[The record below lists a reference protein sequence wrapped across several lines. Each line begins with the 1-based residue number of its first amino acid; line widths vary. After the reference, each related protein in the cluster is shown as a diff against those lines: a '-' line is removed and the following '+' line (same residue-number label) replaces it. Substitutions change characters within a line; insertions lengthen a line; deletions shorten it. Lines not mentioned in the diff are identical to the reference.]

1 MERSYAKITVTP
13 KGERAL
19 RSGHPWVFDAEVTD
33 VAGAPENGGIADVFT
48 QKGRWL
54 GAGFYN
60 ANSKI
65 RVRLFSRNANDRFDE
80 SFWRRALR
88 YAVDYRRAVL
98 SEEDF
103 RCCRLIFGESDRFPG
118 LTVDRFENVLVT
130 ETLSLGIERIKDM
143 LFPALVGILREYG
156 AEISAVYERNES
168 ALREKEGMQRG
179 SGFFFGAGNGHTEIC
194 ENGIFYDVDYINGQ
208 KTGFFLDQKF
218 NRRAIRQIARGR
230 RVLDCFTH
238 TGAFG
243 LNAAAGG
250 AAHVTSV
257 DVSADALAQARRNA
271 ERNGLSGRIDF
282 VCADVFDLLTVM
294 AAKGGKSDYDFIIL
308 DPPAFTKSG
317 ATVKS
322 AFRGYKEI
330 NLKAMK
336 LLPRGGYLATCSC
349 SHFMTDELFRE
360 MLRQAASDAAV
371 ELRQVEARQQGPDH
385 PILWNVPETD
395 YLKFYI
401 FQVV

>member
-1 MERSYAKITVTP
+1 MERSYPHVTVTP

-19 RSGHPWVFDAEVTD
+19 RGGHPWVFDAEVTE
-33 VAGAPENGGIADVFT
+33 VSGAPRGGDVVDVYT

-60 ANSKI
+60 AASKI
-65 RVRLFSRNANDRFDE
+65 RVRCFSRNANDRFDE
-80 SFWRRALR
+80 SFWRRAAR
-88 YAVDYRRAVL
+88 WAVDYRRAVL

-103 RCCRLIFGESDRFPG
+103 RCCRLVFGEADRFPG
-118 LTVDRFENVLVT
+118 LTVDRFENVLVA
-130 ETLSLGIERIKDM
+130 ETLSLGMERLKGVV
-143 LFPALVGILREYG
+143 FPALVDVLREHG
-156 AEISAVYERNES
+156 ARIDAIYERNES
-168 ALREKEGMQRG
+168 PLRDKEGMERGKGFFLG
-179 SGFFFGAGNGHTEIC
+179 SGDGHTEIC
-194 ENGIFYDVDYINGQ
+194 ENGISYDVDSINGQ

-218 NRRAIRQIARGR
+218 NRRAIRPIARGR
-230 RVLDCFTH
+230 NVLDCFTH

-250 AAHVTSV
+250 AERVTSV

-271 ERNGLSGRIDF
+271 RRNGLDGR
-282 VCADVFDLLTVM
+282 VEYLCADVFELLTQM
-294 AAKGGKSDYDFIIL
+294 DAQGRRGAYDFIIL

-317 ATVKS
+317 ATVRN

-330 NLKAMK
+330 NLRAMK
-336 LLPRGGYLATCSC
+336 LLPRGGFLATCSC

-360 MLRQAASDAAV
+360 MLRQAAADAAV
-371 ELRQVEARQQGPDH
+371 ELRQVEARQQAPDH
-385 PILWNVPETD
+385 PILRSVPETD

>member
-1 MERSYAKITVTP
+1 MERPYPHITVTP

-19 RSGHPWVFDAEVTD
+19 RGGHPWVFDAEVT
-33 VAGAPENGGIADVFT
+33 ALTGAPEGGDIVDIYT

-60 ANSKI
+60 PASKI
-65 RVRLFSRNANDRFDE
+65 RVRCFSRNANDRFDE
-80 SFWRRALR
+80 SFWRRALT

-98 SEEDF
+98 NAEDF
-103 RCCRLIFGESDRFPG
+103 RCCRLIFGEADRFPG
-118 LTVDRFENVLVT
+118 LTVDRFENVLVA
-130 ETLSLGIERIKDM
+130 ETLSLGMERLKSV
-143 LFPALVGILREYG
+143 LFPALVDVLRQRG

-168 ALREKEGMQRG
+168 ALRDKEGMPRG
-179 SGFFFGAGNGHTEIC
+179 KGFFLGGGDGHVEIC
-194 ENGIFYDVDYINGQ
+194 ENSIFYDVDYINGQ

-250 AAHVTSV
+250 AAQVVSV
-257 DVSADALAQARRNA
+257 DVSADALAQAKRNA
-271 ERNGLSGRIDF
+271 ARNGLDGRVDYL
-282 VCADVFDLLTVM
+282 CADVFELLTAM
-294 AAKGGKSDYDFIIL
+294 DAAGRRGEYDFIIL

-317 ATVKS
+317 ATVKN

-349 SHFMTDELFRE
+349 SHFMTDELFRR
-360 MLRQAASDAAV
+360 MLREAAADAAV
-371 ELRQVEARQQGPDH
+371 ELRQIEARQQSPDH
-385 PILWNVPETD
+385 PILGNVPEPD
-395 YLKFYI
+395 YLKFYL

>member
-1 MERSYAKITVTP
+1 MERPYPNITVTP

-19 RSGHPWVFDAEVTD
+19 RGGHPWVFDAEVTD
-33 VAGAPENGGIADVFT
+33 VTGAPEDGGVVDVYT

-60 ANSKI
+60 SNSKI
-65 RVRLFSRNANDRFDE
+65 RVRVFSRNANDRFDE

-88 YAVDYRRAVL
+88 YAVDYRRSVL
-98 SEEDF
+98 SDEDF
-103 RCCRLIFGESDRFPG
+103 RCCRLIFGEADRFPG

-130 ETLSLGIERIKDM
+130 ETLSLGMERVKGL
-143 LFPALVGILREYG
+143 LFPALVDILGECG
-156 AEISAVYERNES
+156 AEITAVYERNES
-168 ALREKEGMQRG
+168 PLRGKEGMESG
-179 SGFFFGAGNGHTEIC
+179 KGFFSGTGDGHVEIC

-218 NRRAIRQIARGR
+218 NRRAIREIARGR
-230 RVLDCFTH
+230 TVLDCFTH

-250 AAHVTSV
+250 ARRVTSV
-257 DVSADALAQARRNA
+257 DVSADALAQAGRNA
-271 ERNGLSGRIDF
+271 ARNGLTGRIDYL
-282 VCADVFDLLTVM
+282 CADVFDLLTDLS
-294 AAKGGKSDYDFIIL
+294 ARGGKSDYDFIIL

-317 ATVKS
+317 ATVKN

-371 ELRQVEARQQGPDH
+371 ELRQVEARRQGPDH
-385 PILWNVPETD
+385 PILWNVPETE

-401 FQVV
+401 FQVL

>member
-1 MERSYAKITVTP
+1 MDRPYAKVKITP
-13 KGERAL
+13 KGEKKL
-19 RSGHPWVFDAEVTD
+19 RGGHPWVFDAEVTELSGD
-33 VAGAPENGGIADVFT
+33 IENGDIVDVYSA
-48 QKGRWL
+48 KDRWL

-65 RVRLFSRNANDRFDE
+65 RVRLVSRNANDRFDE
-80 SFWRRALR
+80 SFWRRALA
-88 YAVDYRRAVL
+88 YAVDYRRTVMG
-98 SEEDF
+98 EEDF
-103 RCCRLIFGESDRFPG
+103 KCCRLVFGEADRFPG
-118 LTVDRFENVLVT
+118 LTVDRFGGVLVT

-143 LFPALVGILREYG
+143 LFPALVAILRERG
-156 AEISAVYERNES
+156 VEITAVYERNDA
-168 ALREKEGMQRG
+168 ALRLKEGMAQGKGFFLG
-179 SGFFFGAGNGHTEIC
+179 SGDGHVEIC

-208 KTGFFLDQKF
+208 KTGFFLDQKY
-218 NRRAIRQIARGR
+218 NRMAIRRIAAGQ

-243 LNAAAGG
+243 FNAVAGG
-250 AAHVTSV
+250 AEHVTSV
-257 DVSADALAQARRNA
+257 DISADAIAQTEKNA
-271 ERNGLSGRIDF
+271 ARNGFADKMDF
-282 VCADVFDLLTVM
+282 VCADVFDLLTEM
-294 AAKGGKSDYDFIIL
+294 ANKGGKPDYDFIIL

-322 AFRGYKEI
+322 AYRGYKEI

-360 MLRQAASDAAV
+360 MLRDAAADAEV
-371 ELRQVEARQQGPDH
+371 SLRQIEARQQGPDH

>member
-1 MERSYAKITVTP
+1 M
-13 KGERAL
+13 
-19 RSGHPWVFDAEVTD
+19 FDAEVTD
-33 VAGAPENGGIADVFT
+33 VSGAPENGAIVDICT

-54 GAGFYN
+54 GSGFYN

-65 RVRLFSRNANDRFDE
+65 RVRCFSRNANDRFDE
-80 SFWRRALR
+80 SYWRRALR

-103 RCCRLIFGESDRFPG
+103 RCCRLVFGEADHFPG

-130 ETLSLGIERIKDM
+130 ETLSLGMERIKGL
-143 LFPALVGILREYG
+143 LFPALTEILRDGG
-156 AEISAVYERNES
+156 AEIDAVYERNES
-168 ALREKEGMQRG
+168 ALREKEGMERG
-179 SGFFFGAGNGHTEIC
+179 KGFFCGEGDGHVEIR
-194 ENGIFYDVDYINGQ
+194 ENGISYDVDYIGGQ

-218 NRRAIRQIARGR
+218 NRRAVRQIARGR

-257 DVSADALAQARRNA
+257 DISADALAQARRNA
-271 ERNGLSGRIDF
+271 ERNGLSGQIDF
-282 VCADVFDLLTVM
+282 VCADVFDWLTDL
-294 AAKGGKSDYDFIIL
+294 AAKGGKGDYDFIIL

-349 SHFMTDELFRE
+349 SHFMTDALFRE
-360 MLRQAASDAAV
+360 MLRAAAADAAV
-371 ELRQVEARQQGPDH
+371 ELRQIEARQQGPDH

-395 YLKFYI
+395 YLKFYL

>member
-1 MERSYAKITVTP
+1 MERPYSRITVTP

-19 RSGHPWVFDAEVTD
+19 RAGHPWVFDAEVTD
-33 VAGAPENGGIADVFT
+33 VAGAPENGDIVDVCT
-48 QKGRWL
+48 QKDRWL

-65 RVRLFSRNANDRFDE
+65 RVRCISRNANDRFDE

-98 SEEDF
+98 SDEDF
-103 RCCRLIFGESDRFPG
+103 RCCRLIFGEADRFPG

-130 ETLSLGIERIKDM
+130 ETLSLGTERIKGT
-143 LFPALVGILREYG
+143 LFPALVDILREQG
-156 AEISAVYERNES
+156 VEVSAVYERNES
-168 ALREKEGMQRG
+168 ALREKEGLTRGKGFFLG
-179 SGFFFGAGNGHTEIC
+179 SGDGHVEIC
-194 ENGIFYDVDYINGQ
+194 ENGIFYDVDYVNGQ

-218 NRRAIRQIARGR
+218 NRRAIREIAKGR

-243 LNAAAGG
+243 LNAAAAG
-250 AAHVTSV
+250 AARVTSV
-257 DVSADALAQARRNA
+257 DVSADALAQAGRNA
-271 ERNGLSGRIDF
+271 ARNGLDGQIDY
-282 VCADVFDLLTVM
+282 VCADVFDLLTEM
-294 AAKGGKSDYDFIIL
+294 AAKGAKGEYDFIIL

-360 MLRQAASDAAV
+360 MLRQAAADAAV
-371 ELRQVEARQQGPDH
+371 ELRQIEARRQGPDH
-385 PILWNVPETD
+385 PILWNVPETE